1 MTIDITKLNQGLV
14 KEIPLDEDVS
24 FLEEILQNSEILH
37 LKDVHLSG
45 NLFLDEE
52 QELVLAATLNG
63 VMVLADSISLEP
75 VDYPFSIEI
84 EEKIEKKEEI
94 FENTLDI
101 LDILWQN
108 IVLEVPLRFTKVE
121 DYSKLQGEGW
131 KLLSEE
137 EATTSNNPFEDLKS
151 MFGKE

>member
-24 FLEEILQNSEILH
+24 FPEEILQNSEILH

-84 EEKIEKKEEI
+84 EEKIEKK
-94 FENTLDI
+94 
-101 LDILWQN
+101 
-108 IVLEVPLRFTKVE
+108 
-121 DYSKLQGEGW
+121 
-131 KLLSEE
+131 
-137 EATTSNNPFEDLKS
+137 LK
-151 MFGKE
+151 